1 MNRVIKFKAW
11 HKILKCWFNEIA
23 LYSDGMAG
31 MSVDAFEKQ
40 LPSKYQ
46 LTGDEVIETDE
57 ESSFRCTILTGDDWI
72 FLDSIEL
79 CQFTGL
85 YDKNGKEVFESN
97 IVKCHDHPTNIES
110 GIFQVYFERGCF
122 RAGNMTL
129 CDWGH
134 SWIEV
139 IGDKYSNPEILK

>member
-46 LTGDEVIETDE
+46 FTGDEVIETDE
-57 ESSFRCTILTGDDWI
+57 ESSFRHTILTGDEWI
-72 FLDSIEL
+72 FLERDEIEL

-85 YDKNGKEVFESN
+85 YDRAGKEIYEGDKTQYGLVEWAVDGWS
-97 IVKCHDHPTNIES
+97 I
-110 GIFQVYFERGCF
+110 
-122 RAGNMTL
+122 AGDRPL
-129 CDWGH
+129 SIYKDV
-134 SWIEV
+134 EV
-139 IGDKYSNPEILK
+139 IGDKYSNPELLT